1 MCKLLILTSHDSSK
15 LDSIIVKAWG
25 VMSATERDG
34 FGAAWVTPGGRIGWV
49 RSSVPFIRESLPEF
63 VAGFGARHGEQS
75 DGGALIIHGR
85 TATCGVS
92 LCNTHPML
100 SGKTALVHNGVVSSS
115 AFENKT
121 TSCDSELLLT
131 AFNHGDIHA
140 IVQGI
145 TGYYA
150 FGHIAAARGGR
161 SVLTVVRDD
170 RANLRV
176 GRYGSGWAFAT
187 TPAQL
192 VAAGAV
198 DHGDFKQC
206 YAARFCG
213 DKFLGGESF
222 TPAPAPVA
230 LASKASKAF
239 GGKSSVPAS
248 DEAYDEWV
256 SPELRL
262 NSTNWRGYAK

>member
-1 MCKLLILTSHDSSK
+1 MCKLLILTSHESTK
-15 LDSIIVKAWG
+15 LDSIIVNAWS
-25 VMSATERDG
+25 VMSSTERDG
-34 FGAAWVTPGGRIGWV
+34 FGAAWVTPSGRIGWV

-63 VAGFGARHGEQS
+63 IAGFGARHGETS

-100 SGKTALVHNGVVSSS
+100 SGRTALVHNGVVSSVV
-115 AFENKT
+115 FDNKT

-131 AFNHGDIHA
+131 AFNHGDMHA
-140 IVQGI
+140 VTQGI

-150 FGHIAAARGGR
+150 FGHIKAERGGR
-161 SVLTVVRDD
+161 SVLTVVRDN
-170 RANLRV
+170 RANLCV

-187 TPAQL
+187 TSAQL

-198 DHGDFKQC
+198 ESGEFKQC
-206 YAARFCG
+206 FAARFCG

-222 TPAPAPVA
+222 VPAVAPVA

-239 GGKSSVPAS
+239 GGKSVPVS
-248 DEAYDEWV
+248 DEAYDDWV
-256 SPELRL
+256 NPELRL
-262 NSTNWRGYAK
+262 NSTNWRAYAK